1 MNEYEKLGAF
11 YLGKE
16 YNLAEGKRK
25 ESLILYDSKDLLTHA
40 LCVGMTG
47 SGKTGLCIDL
57 MEEAAIDG
65 IPAVVI
71 DPKGDIGNLLLQFPN
86 LSSQEFLP
94 WINEEDARKKG
105 LDVENFATQQADL
118 WRNGLSEWHQNG
130 SRIRRLQE
138 AADFSIY
145 TPGSSAGLP
154 VSVLKSF
161 KVPPKAVVDDFDAFR
176 ERIQITTTALLGLL
190 GIEANPLQSRD
201 HILLANILELAWKQG
216 QDLDLAALIHWIQ
229 NPPVQKIG
237 VMDLETFFPS
247 KDRFALAMTVNNLLA
262 APGFSSWMNGDDLSF
277 GNFLHTSSGKPRV
290 SIFSISHLNDAERMF
305 FVSLLLTEALGW
317 MRTQSGTTSLR
328 AILYMDEIFGFFPP
342 VSNPPSKPPLLA
354 LLKQARAFG
363 LGIVL
368 ATQNPVDLDY
378 KGLSNCGT
386 WFLGRLQ
393 TERDKDR
400 VLEGLE
406 GASSNYSTQF
416 DRQKMSEIL
425 AGLKTRVFLMNNVHE
440 DSPLLFETRWCLSY
454 LRGPLTRD
462 QIKKLMGSKKD
473 AQPTAEVSSASVSTP
488 TEENASTERPVVP
501 PEIPQNYIP
510 IRGVLRPDAIVHYKP
525 YIYGSA
531 KVFYLDGKIG
541 IATEQE
547 ILRAVPLN
555 EDSSV
560 VDWQTSAEMDIHEA
574 DLERFPAEEATWGAF
589 SAETVKPK
597 NFDKWNKGFAD
608 WIFRTQKLDLLRS
621 PASEQVSQPNES
633 ERDFRIR
640 LRQTFQEKRDKEV
653 EKLRRA
659 FGPKIQSLQERIRK
673 AEQTVERE
681 QQQAQDAKMQTA
693 ISFGTTVLGALFGRK
708 KLSTS
713 TLGRATTAA
722 RGVSRSMKESKD
734 IDRATE
740 TVESMRQKLLELEKQ
755 LQTEIENLE
764 LSMDPLNEVLQP
776 LELRPKKANISVRL
790 VSLVWEPHS
799 NH

>member
-16 YNLAEGKRK
+16 YDLREGKRK
-25 ESLILYDSKDLLTHA
+25 EDLILYDSKDLLTHG

-57 MEEAAIDG
+57 LEEAAIDG
-65 IPAVVI
+65 IPSVVI
-71 DPKGDIGNLLLQFPN
+71 DPKGDLGNLLLQFPN
-86 LSSQEFLP
+86 LSPQEFLP

-105 LDVENFATQQADL
+105 LDPEAFAKQQADL
-118 WRNGLSEWHQNG
+118 WRNGLAEWHQDG

-138 AADFSIY
+138 AADFSVY
-145 TPGSSAGLP
+145 TPGGSGGLP

-161 KVPPKAVVDDFDAFR
+161 KVPPKAVMEDFDAFR
-176 ERIQITTTALLGLL
+176 ERIQISTTALLGLL
-190 GIEANPLQSRD
+190 GIEANPLQSRE
-201 HILLANILELAWKQG
+201 HILLANILEIAWKQR
-216 QDLDLAALIHWIQ
+216 QDLDLAGLIHWIQ
-229 NPPVQKIG
+229 NPPIEKVG
-237 VMDLETFFPS
+237 VMDLETFYPS
-247 KDRFALAMTVNNLLA
+247 KDRFALAMTMNNLLA
-262 APGFSSWMNGDDLSF
+262 APGFSTWMSGEDLNF
-277 GNFLHTSSGKPRV
+277 GNFLHSSSGKPRV
-290 SIFSISHLNDAERMF
+290 SIFSISHLNDSERMF
-305 FVSLLLTEALGW
+305 FVSLMLTEALSW

-363 LGIVL
+363 LGILL

-393 TERDKDR
+393 TERDKER

-406 GASSNYSTQF
+406 GVSANFSTQF

-440 DSPLLFETRWCLSY
+440 DSPVLFETRWCLSY

-462 QIKKLMGSKKD
+462 QIKKLMDPKKVV
-473 AQPTAEVSSASVSTP
+473 QKVEKSSAPVAEP
-488 TEENASTERPVVP
+488 RKENVLSERPVIP
-501 PEIPQNYIP
+501 PEIPQHYLP
-510 IRGVLRPDAIVHYKP
+510 IQGVPPSDASIHYKP

-531 KVFYLDGKIG
+531 KVFYLDGKMG
-541 IATEQE
+541 VAAEQE

-555 EDSSV
+555 DKSSV
-560 VDWQTSAEMDIHEA
+560 VDWQSSVEMNIPESDF
-574 DLERFPAEEATWGAF
+574 ERFPAEDATWSPL
-589 SAETVKPK
+589 SAEIIKPK
-597 NFDKWNKGFAD
+597 NFDKWNKAFAD
-608 WIFRTQKLDLLRS
+608 WIFRTQKLDLLQS
-621 PASEQVSQPNES
+621 PTASQVSKPNES

-659 FGPKIQSLQERIRK
+659 FVPKIQILQERMRK
-673 AEQTVERE
+673 AEQAVERE
-681 QQQAQDAKMQTA
+681 QEQAQNAKVQTA

-708 KLSTS
+708 KLSTT
-713 TLGRATTAA
+713 TLGKATTAA

-734 IDRATE
+734 IERAE
-740 TVESMRQKLLELEKQ
+740 DTVESTKQKLLDLQKNFKQ
-755 LQTEIENLE
+755 K
-764 LSMDPLNEVLQP
+764 S
-776 LELRPKKANISVRL
+776 KC
-790 VSLVWEPHS
+790 VS
-799 NH
+799 